1 MLTLTLINIGVF
13 VAIYTA
19 LFIVTYYLMQY
30 FVGWSIETPVL
41 IPFFTVVA
49 DGKMYTHPFV
59 IILLVLALL
68 IYPASRELK
77 LE

>member
-1 MLTLTLINIGVF
+1 MLALILINIGVF

-19 LFIVTYYLMQY
+19 LFIVVYYLMYY
-30 FVGWSIETPVL
+30 FVGWSIEIPVL

-49 DGKMYTHPFV
+49 DGRMYTHPFV
-59 IILLVLALL
+59 VILLVLALL
-68 IYPASRELK
+68 IYPASKELK